1 LQLCPEQRPTGAD
14 VLRGPKGYAYR
25 ICRKGGENPWN
36 LRLPTD
42 VSEFSFDEQ
51 RALVIHSI
59 ANGNKD
65 ATPSNFLHASGNLQK
80 ALKIFQ
86 EREHLYSTWLVR
98 WPKDLPNVDKLS
110 FEMHDQRAKW
120 FTERQN
126 DTDVLIDLCKR
137 CIDFTEKDSELVY
150 FARPSLDVI
159 EWWDEFEK
167 QWHYCRSDIKDSA
180 QSQFWVNELSAS
192 GQITDSTATC
202 ILVTEDSALYIKAFS
217 TPSKYDKQ
225 CSCQVV

>member
-1 LQLCPEQRPTGAD
+1 M
-14 VLRGPKGYAYR
+14 LRGPKGFYAYR

-36 LRLPTD
+36 LRVPTD
-42 VSEFSFDEQ
+42 VSEFTFNGK
-51 RALVIHSI
+51 RALVILSI
-59 ANGNKD
+59 ATGNKD
-65 ATPSNFLHASGNLQK
+65 TNPSNFLHASGNLGK

-98 WPKDLPNVDKLS
+98 WPKDLPNDDKIS

-120 FTERQN
+120 FTERPN
-126 DTDVLIDLCKR
+126 DPDAVINLCKR

-159 EWWDEFEK
+159 EWWDQAQQ

-180 QSQFWVNELSAS
+180 ESQFWVNKLSAS

-202 ILVTEDSALYIKAFS
+202 ILVTEDSALYTKAFS
-217 TPSKYDKQ
+217 KPSKYDKQ